1 METISIIVTLVGVI
15 GGILQIILF
24 FKVWGMCND
33 IRAMRNA
40 QMPHHVTDNKA
51 NDKQEEEEKKTMIGC
66 LALIVIFVILGIIL
80 YIYL

>member
-1 METISIIVTLVGVI
+1 MEIISIIVTLVGVI

-51 NDKQEEEEKKTMIGC
+51 NGKQEEEKKTMIGC
-66 LALIVIFVILGIIL
+66 LALIVIFAILGIIL